1 MEQGGSNKG
10 KEKVVA
16 PELLACIRCTNH
28 GFNCKLRP
36 GKSKL
41 CLPCIKAKTKCI
53 QPGVEEPEMKCRRKH
68 AEEKDDDD
76 KPQEK
81 PKKKDR
87 RESELEA
94 GPSRKK
100 GSKELEESRTTGQ
113 DSELQTLLRRLLARF
128 DPQTISWRSSW
139 S

>member
-1 MEQGGSNKG
+1 
-10 KEKVVA
+10 
-16 PELLACIRCTNH
+16 
-28 GFNCKLRP
+28 
-36 GKSKL
+36 
-41 CLPCIKAKTKCI
+41 
-53 QPGVEEPEMKCRRKH
+53 MKCRRKH
-68 AEEKDDDD
+68 AEEKDDND

-94 GPSRKK
+94 GPSQKK

-113 DSELQTLLRRLLARF
+113 DSELQTLLKRLLARF
-128 DPQTISWRSSW
+128 DPQIISWRSSW